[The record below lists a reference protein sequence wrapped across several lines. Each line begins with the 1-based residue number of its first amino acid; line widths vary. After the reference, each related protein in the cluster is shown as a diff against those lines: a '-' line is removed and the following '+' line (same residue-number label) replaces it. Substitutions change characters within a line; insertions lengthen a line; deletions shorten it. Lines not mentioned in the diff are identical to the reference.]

1 MNKKNKI
8 ITVVMAI
15 IAAGLMYGLIYN
27 NLPKQKESNSIKD
40 NKTSEKNNIK
50 TEQKE
55 EYEENVEIE
64 EKTEIKE
71 KEETAKT
78 EVAIEDKFIKKQI
91 NSKYKNVKFVVGF
104 MNLDNNDVTDYYSTN
119 GLHEKLL
126 KLFDSNDLKKAQI
139 NGYVAISFYENA
151 KLYFGIYD
159 NEEEYAILTGYG
171 YIDLSQENPTIVKLD
186 IDKTYPLNEEFVVH
200 NDSIYWVGTGQYN
213 ILYKYN
219 INTKKVTK
227 VLTEKDNLSNDNFTL
242 DKDNNIIYYIESV
255 DENNVIIKSI
265 KTNVTENKNVT
276 EKLDLTKMLD
286 HYEDGSLFAYENYVF
301 GKHLNKNRLTY
312 CKSMKKGC
320 PFGVIL
326 SEDDNENLNIKF
338 ANYIKN
344 NKLYFYDDDGD
355 VTDIYTY
362 DIKELEYK
370 QEENYVLGF

>member
-27 NLPKQKESNSIKD
+27 NLPKEIENKNLKD
-40 NKTSEKNNIK
+40 NKTNEKNNIK

-55 EYEENVEIE
+55 ESEENTKVE
-64 EKTEIKE
+64 EKTE
-71 KEETAKT
+71 ETPKK
-78 EVAIEDKFIKKQI
+78 EVAVEDKFIKKQI
-91 NSKYKNVKFVVGF
+91 NSKYKDVKFVVGF

-139 NGYVAISFYENA
+139 DDYIVPSFYDNA

-159 NEEEYAILTGYG
+159 NEEEYAVLTGYG
-171 YIDLSQENPTIVKLD
+171 YIDLSQENLAIVKLD
-186 IDKTYPLNEEFVVH
+186 IDKKYPLNEKFVVN

-219 INTKKVTK
+219 INTKKVTT
-227 VLTEKDNLSNDNFTL
+227 VLTEKDNLTNDNFTL

-255 DENNVIIKSI
+255 DENNIIIKSI

-276 EKLDLTKMLD
+276 EKLNLTKMLD

-301 GKHLNKNRLTY
+301 GNHLNKKRLTY
-312 CKSMKKGC
+312 CKPMKKGC

-326 SEDDNENLNIKF
+326 SEDDNANLNIKF

-344 NKLYFYDDDGD
+344 NKLYFYDDEGD
-355 VTDIYTY
+355 VHDIYSY

-370 QEENYVLGF
+370 QEEEYILGF